1 MFLIMAHIRQG
12 PFAKLVASR
21 NVDSAVGAH
30 GVLLA
35 LGDQSTVGA
44 LVHGAIRVLKTKKES
59 FSSAQ
64 TLTDILIKLT

>member
-44 LVHGAIRVLKTKKES
+44 LVHRAIRVLKTKKKN
-59 FSSAQ
+59 
-64 TLTDILIKLT
+64 DR